1 MSVIKYPPNMN
12 KNDCVILFDG
22 VCKLCNHW
30 SQFIIK
36 VDKQQRFKLCSVQSP
51 EGQSILKYFDM
62 PTDHFDTMLYVEGNT
77 LEANCM
83 EVNSAEVNS
92 ADINKLKA
100 SQCFEKSDAFLNVV
114 RKLSYPWRLL
124 YLFKIVPKRLRNWLY
139 DRVALNRYTL
149 FGQYDTCMLPTKEN
163 EARFLKAKTD
173 K

>member
-1 MSVIKYPPNMN
+1 MSDVSYPPNMS

-62 PTDHFDTMLYVEGNT
+62 PTDQFDTMLYVEG
-77 LEANCM
+77 
-83 EVNSAEVNS
+83 
-92 ADINKLKA
+92 

-114 RKLSYPWRLL
+114 KKLSYPWRLL
-124 YLFKIVPKRLRNWLY
+124 YFFKIVPRRLRNWFY
-139 DRVALNRYTL
+139 DRVALNRYAL
-149 FGQYDTCMLPTKEN
+149 FGQYDTCMLPTTKN
-163 EARFLKAKTD
+163 EARFLKIKVKSKD
-173 K
+173 QN